1 PFTRS
6 IPLGIKSAHPNNKPS
21 RLLNLP
27 PEIRLQIYSYLLP
40 NVHSY
45 TNGISDPVAVLRPS
59 LRSDS
64 EPSYPEI
71 LFTCRQI
78 YHEALSILYHG
89 RCFNFDI
96 AGHVLRSVANRRN
109 RITALDFATWLG
121 LSSYFKQ
128 HWPAYEIEQLDY
140 TSMEEVCITFWPVN
154 GDAVKLEDARLV
166 ATDLCR
172 QLRKAERLKK
182 VSINFLDAWQAE
194 AVSMSCGDVNEKEYL
209 LQPLKTLRGVEEVE
223 IQMPAYCMVGRES
236 VQSGRMP
243 RTEEVDTS
251 HAIDEQMRCIE
262 EIKRSI
268 TEKAQVDIRIHLQQH
283 HNSILLSDVKES
295 LSFISALKTSFT
307 SINLGIDWLH
317 NSQYC
322 VAKTKDRAL
331 ARRFVVDP
339 ARPTGQEFEI
349 VVAHYNEDLSW
360 LKQYSSECCVYSK
373 GGSKNTPELP
383 FTPTPLPNIGR
394 EGHTFLQHIVH
405 HYDKLADVT
414 LFVQGRID
422 DHVNL
427 TLNEIK
433 KRALETIPGQVKTFP
448 FRELELFDHWDG
460 IPWEEYPCWKRW
472 SSMDMQKMKDTPLQL
487 FQKYIT
493 ESDRVPVAV
502 GFAPGAIFAVRKE
515 TICSHGKAYYQ
526 RLLEKLFLGDM
537 AHVNPE
543 TGHYMERFWL
553 AMFNPDEYIQWSVD
567 DLADAE
573 RNEDGQLA
581 KAKWYRT
588 PTGSAIDLGAIR
600 RGEGIDSPLTPLTP
614 FTRSSVSPS
623 TPETALSMMT
633 DEEGVKEP

>member
-6 IPLGIKSAHPNNKPS
+6 IPLGMKSAHPDQKPS

-59 LRSDS
+59 LRSNS

-96 AGHVLRSVANRRN
+96 AGHVLRSVVNRRN

-251 HAIDEQMRCIE
+251 HAIDEQMR
-262 EIKRSI
+262 
-268 TEKAQVDIRIHLQQH
+268 L
-283 HNSILLSDVKES
+283 N
-295 LSFISALKTSFT
+295 
-307 SINLGIDWLH
+307 
-317 NSQYC
+317 
-322 VAKTKDRAL
+322 
-331 ARRFVVDP
+331 P

-472 SSMDMQKMKDTPLQL
+472 SSMDMQNMKDTPLQL

-567 DLADAE
+567 ELADAE

-581 KAKWYRT
+581 KGKWYRT